1 MGSIEQENSVC
12 WVHRGAACV
21 GHRLRGTASVGGPS
35 GNGMCHRGRR
45 AVHQARRTARVGVH
59 RARGNRARRAAC
71 GGPIGQEEQLCW
83 PPIGQEEQRVVAH
96 RSVEQT
102 RTACGGPVR
111 QGSVCCV
118 HRAGRTAGGGS
129 VDTKNSMW
137 SIGQE
142 EQRVVVPARRTCVG
156 LHRTRS
162 SLCWG
167 KKNGMCWVHRA
178 RGAPTRSVVG
188 PSGKK
193 NRCGVHQG
201 HGRGGVGSPR
211 RSLAERGGRADE
223 GLQRIVRNGTWAQ
236 NHGDEQHVP
245 RSIGW
250 WVGG

>member
-59 RARGNRARRAAC
+59 RTRG
-71 GGPIGQEEQLCW
+71 IGQEEQ
-83 PPIGQEEQRVVAH
+83 H
-96 RSVEQT
+96 
-102 RTACGGPVR
+102 
-111 QGSVCCV
+111 
-118 HRAGRTAGGGS
+118 
-129 VDTKNSMW
+129 
-137 SIGQE
+137 
-142 EQRVVVPARRTCVG
+142 
-156 LHRTRS
+156 
-162 SLCWG
+162 
-167 KKNGMCWVHRA
+167 
-178 RGAPTRSVVG
+178 VVG

-193 NRCGVHQG
+193 SNFVGPPSGKKSSVWWPIGPLSKREQLAVGPSGKAACVVSIEQAEQRVVGPWTRRTACGPLGKKNSVWWSQQEEHVLGSIGPGAVCAGGRRTACAGSTAQEEHQQGVWWVHQARRTG
-201 HGRGGVGSPR
+201 VGSIKVMGGGVGSPR